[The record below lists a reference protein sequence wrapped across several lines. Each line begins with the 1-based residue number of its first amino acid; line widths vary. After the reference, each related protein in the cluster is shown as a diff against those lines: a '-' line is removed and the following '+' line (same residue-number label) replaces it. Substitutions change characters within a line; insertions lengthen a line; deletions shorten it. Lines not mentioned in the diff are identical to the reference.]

1 MEEYAIILDYL
12 PLGYVKGD
20 LSSFKKKPI
29 AQALG
34 TDEFTL
40 LELIPKKGV
49 ELNIHDK
56 VYIGPEKRDEIY
68 RVNGKLPFDNL
79 TATSRVELPFIIE
92 EIIKSNEEKYIKF
105 FNEASPINARLH
117 RLELLPGV
125 GKTHRQTILETRE
138 KEPFKDFAD
147 LKERVPLLKDP
158 VTSVSKRVMIEL
170 DTNVERK
177 GKNKYKLFTPNP
189 QMRNREHNNDNRRRS
204 RPRRPRRDY

>member
-105 FNEASPINARLH
+105 FNEASPVNARLH

-158 VTSVSKRVMIEL
+158 VASVSKRVMIEL

-189 QMRNREHNNDNRRRS
+189 QMRNRENNDNRRRS
-204 RPRRPRRDY
+204 RSRRPRRDY